1 MPLMNIFPQLAR
13 NLLMRCRRQ
22 LTATKVVTDQ
32 RFCFNPENSSQ
43 VFSQLTRIKLS
54 KSKAIVLDKISARL
68 IRGCADLFAFLFAR
82 SLIVL
87 WLQAY
92 SQMTGNVLKLLLYS
106 SRELKFE
113 WYEQLPTLSV
123 ISVVAKVFEWI
134 TYDQVYAYLSEH
146 KITLKS
152 QSGFHYPF
160 YGHCST
166 RGAR

>member
-68 IRGCADLFAFLFAR
+68 IRGCAHLFAFLFAR

-113 WYEQLPTLSV
+113 WYEQLPTH
-123 ISVVAKVFEWI
+123 FC
-134 TYDQVYAYLSEH
+134 YLCGGQDIRKNNLRSS
-146 KITLKS
+146 IRVPIGT
-152 QSGFHYPF
+152 
-160 YGHCST
+160 
-166 RGAR
+166 